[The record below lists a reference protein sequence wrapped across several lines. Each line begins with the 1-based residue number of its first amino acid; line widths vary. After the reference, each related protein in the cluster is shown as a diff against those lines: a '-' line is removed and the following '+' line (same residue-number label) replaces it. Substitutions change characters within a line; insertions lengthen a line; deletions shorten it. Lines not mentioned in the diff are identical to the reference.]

1 MVYIG
6 TVYSCYFRSLLIT
19 RSNSDTGYAHAI
31 SIYSPV
37 SLLIIT
43 VHGVPDTPSFLP
55 SVVSASN
62 RERVA
67 FVSKHT

>member
-1 MVYIG
+1 MIYIG
-6 TVYSCYFRSLLIT
+6 TAHKCYFRSLPIT

-43 VHGVPDTPSFLP
+43 VHGVPDTPSFFP
-55 SVVSASN
+55 SVVSVSN
-62 RERVA
+62 RERVDFESRHA
-67 FVSKHT
+67 